1 MPEQARDGSSSLRI
15 ATAHQSSG
23 TVVTARAD
31 ATLHILFMSACAS
44 GTVATA
50 RAGAKLPICSEV
62 RAPPRTENSVYT
74 GRLVTL
80 RTRRDAIRPSS
91 KRPQPCAV
99 RRAAP
104 SGRRFESVAAMP
116 GDGRSCIRRFNSA
129 PESASMAAPA
139 TGYKSIQYP
148 PGEHPGRRFA
158 WRPAASD
165 QRPKNHRFF
174 AGCRQRQRRK
184 GLKRLWIC
192 NPQSFSR

>member
-1 MPEQARDGSSSLRI
+1 M
-15 ATAHQSSG
+15 
-23 TVVTARAD
+23 
-31 ATLHILFMSACAS
+31 
-44 GTVATA
+44 
-50 RAGAKLPICSEV
+50 
-62 RAPPRTENSVYT
+62 
-74 GRLVTL
+74 TL

-129 PESASMAAPA
+129 SESASMAAPA

-165 QRPKNHRFF
+165 QRTENHRFF

-184 GLKRLWIC
+184 GLKRFWRC
-192 NPQSFSR
+192 MPESFSRWLRGALPSGQRPATSGQKIIDFCYYFSEKSH